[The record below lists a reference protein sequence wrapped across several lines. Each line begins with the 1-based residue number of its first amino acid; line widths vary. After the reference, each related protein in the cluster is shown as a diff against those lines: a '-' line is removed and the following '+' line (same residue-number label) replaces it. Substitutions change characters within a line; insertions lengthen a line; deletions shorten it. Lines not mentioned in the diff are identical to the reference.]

1 MQSTKYFKFFS
12 TFVYKILLNFQDR
25 RERKWNFKPYMLNE
39 GSGISEVVSLKLL
52 YFYGFVKY
60 VSSFQDIDN
69 FIYSEKVTKFCG
81 ISTNYLTGIT

>member
-52 YFYGFVKY
+52 YFYGFVRY
-60 VSSFQDIDN
+60 VSSFQDIDVKSFKN
-69 FIYSEKVTKFCG
+69 SKTTSER
-81 ISTNYLTGIT
+81 L